1 MEPGVNK
8 TNLKRLFIRKRGQQV
23 YLSYMGCHFDSPTYK
38 GIDMNLSFNVAD
50 QSSTNFPLGK
60 SKYQVRLLEKFADKD
75 KWVKRFFR
83 AYKGPMQ
90 HSMTMYTDIS
100 KFLVISRDGIEMGY
114 ARISNYS
121 LMFEEVYRGE
131 VWSISEIF
139 VKEEFRGQGV
149 MTSFIEYL
157 VKFQNVKSIYLN
169 KAKFFKSQKYYDDI
183 GFGECLVLNDKDH
196 YMVYLVDFKGV
207 IDELCKSKRYG
218 RVNLDISRAH

>member
-1 MEPGVNK
+1 
-8 TNLKRLFIRKRGQQV
+8 
-23 YLSYMGCHFDSPTYK
+23 MGYRFDSPTYK
-38 GIDMNLSFNVAD
+38 GIEMNLSFNVAG
-50 QSSTNFPLGK
+50 QASKHFPLGK

-75 KWVKRFFR
+75 KWVKRFSK
-83 AYKGPMQ
+83 AYTGPMQ

-100 KFLVISRDGIEMGY
+100 KFLVISKGGIEIGY

-121 LMFEEVYRGE
+121 LMFEEVYAGE

-157 VKFQNVKSIYLN
+157 VKFQNVKSIYLD
-169 KAKFFKSQKYYDDI
+169 KAKFFKSQKYYDDM

-207 IDELCKSKRYG
+207 IDELCKRKRYD
-218 RVNLDISRAH
+218 RVNLNINCAH